1 MKGNNMNCTITYF
14 EFNNTFVL
22 NFTDA
27 DGARYKYFFSDLKA
41 LINYAHECKCK
52 IPQTISIRRK

>member
-1 MKGNNMNCTITYF
+1 MNCTITYF